1 MLIFSLL
8 NAFFRP
14 KIWKIQGGKFVSR
27 KLNGLKTAYKQLKKL
42 TTMKKLI
49 YCLMAMVAVCSMTSC
64 DKDWNDINPRK
75 VIISDV
81 NIECIKEVEGV
92 HDPTSGL

>member
-1 MLIFSLL
+1 MKKLIFSLMAIVL
-8 NAFFRP
+8 A
-14 KIWKIQGGKFVSR
+14 G
-27 KLNGLKTAYKQLKKL
+27 
-42 TTMKKLI
+42 TT
-49 YCLMAMVAVCSMTSC
+49 VSC

-92 HDPTSGL
+92 HDPTSGLEYTSHTYKCTGSLDGFAGSCYIVIYEPIKGECARSREIIVN

>member
-1 MLIFSLL
+1 
-8 NAFFRP
+8 
-14 KIWKIQGGKFVSR
+14 
-27 KLNGLKTAYKQLKKL
+27 
-42 TTMKKLI
+42 MKKLI

-81 NIECIKEVEGV
+81 NIECIKEGEGV
-92 HDPTSGL
+92 HAPTSGLEYTSHTYKCTGNLDGFAGSCYIVISEPIKG